1 MKAKLILEDGTIFE
15 GKAFGYLKD
24 AIGEV
29 VFTTSMAGYQEVIT
43 DPSYHGQIVT
53 MTYPLIGNY
62 GINLE
67 DIESDSVQI
76 KGLIV
81 KEKCSFPNNFRC
93 ELELDYYLKHNK
105 ILGLE
110 DIDTRAL
117 TKLLRNKGSMKGL
130 ITLDDFALSEV
141 EEKIARFSNA
151 DVVKEVSTKEAYR
164 IEGAEKKVAILD
176 LGIKNSVLSNF
187 IKRGCDITIFP
198 YNTKAEEILNIN
210 PDVVF
215 LSNGPGNPEDIKE
228 ISKEIAKLSE
238 KVKISAIG
246 LGHQLL
252 AIAMG
257 GKTSKLDFGHR
268 GSNHPVKDLN
278 TGRVYITSQSQG
290 YYVSEVPEAMEVIYK
305 NVNDSTVAGLKHKE
319 LDLLSVQFVPSGDSE
334 FIFDEFLK

>member
-130 ITLDDFALSEV
+130 ITLDDFTLSEV
-141 EEKIARFSNA
+141 EEKIARFSNT

-164 IEGAEKKVAILD
+164 IKGAGKKVAILD

-228 ISKEIAKLSE
+228 VSKEIAKLSE

-290 YYVSEVPEAMEVIYK
+290 YYVSEVSEAMEVIYK

-319 LDLLSVQFVPSGDSE
+319 LDLLSVQFVPSGYSE

>member
-15 GKAFGYLKD
+15 GKAFGYLKE

>member
-15 GKAFGYLKD
+15 GKAFGYLKE

-130 ITLDDFALSEV
+130 ITLDDFTLSEV

-176 LGIKNSVLSNF
+176 LGIKNSILSNF

>member
-15 GKAFGYLKD
+15 GKAFGYLKE

-29 VFTTSMAGYQEVIT
+29 VFTTSIAGYQEVIT

-130 ITLDDFALSEV
+130 ITLDDFTLSEV

-238 KVKISAIG
+238 KMKISAIG